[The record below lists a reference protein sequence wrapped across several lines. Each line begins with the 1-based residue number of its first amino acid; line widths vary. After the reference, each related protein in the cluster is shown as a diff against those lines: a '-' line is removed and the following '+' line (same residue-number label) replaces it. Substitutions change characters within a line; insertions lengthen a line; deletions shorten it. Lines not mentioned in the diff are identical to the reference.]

1 MFRKLFKDVLS
12 RRTFT
17 AREMLCVIIFFS
29 VFVVTFIPT
38 FLFLSERL
46 EEENRREREARLRE
60 KRQRKDLDIRA
71 EVQRRQLEKEK
82 SEPSNASL
90 EITGPADSL
99 DGVPSTENAA
109 DVEWSPSGP
118 HQGFQKQDTYA
129 AAMAEEAAMK
139 AAVRK
144 RHEWNLQA
152 KALDKELIAAS
163 KKIDALVRAR
173 LESGDAELKLM
184 LDAFSLLS
192 PEQLDYARREALK
205 TLPPDKV
212 DAFFNDL
219 ANHSSTKTAEQISQ
233 DAKDIL
239 RSREAYRIARREVDV
254 EWEQIRQRIAE
265 HDRQMPP
272 DPFKRQ
278 QQ

>member
-29 VFVVTFIPT
+29 VFEGTFIPT

-46 EEENRREREARLRE
+46 EEENCRESEARLRE

-99 DGVPSTENAA
+99 DGVPSIDTAGE
-109 DVEWSPSGP
+109 VERITSGP
-118 HQGFQKQDTYA
+118 HKGMTLQESYA
-129 AAMAEEAAMK
+129 AAREEMAAQK

-163 KKIDALVRAR
+163 RKYSALVRAR
-173 LESGDAELKLM
+173 LESGNAELKLM
-184 LDAFSLLS
+184 LDAFLLLS

-239 RSREAYRIARREVDV
+239 RSREASRIAFREVEV
-254 EWEQIRQRIAE
+254 ELEQIRQRIAE
-265 HDRQMPP
+265 HERQMPP
-272 DPFKRQ
+272 DPFNLLQ
-278 QQ
+278 Q